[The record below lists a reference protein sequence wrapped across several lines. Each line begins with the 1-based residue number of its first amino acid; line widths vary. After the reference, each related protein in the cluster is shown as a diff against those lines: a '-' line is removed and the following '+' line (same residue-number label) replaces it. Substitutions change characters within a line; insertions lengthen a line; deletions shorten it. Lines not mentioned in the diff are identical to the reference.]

1 MACALVWLRGPDSL
15 LQAVVG
21 FGLVIPSVAGSHLL
35 MNLRDAYYHPTGET
49 TIGRS
54 DYSRTG
60 IGEVPTFY
68 RGKDVFANEG
78 RHHINGE
85 LDTSWALDSTQ
96 VWKYDLPLERYF
108 HTDRQTYVGL
118 QVFRISRAPR
128 SSSHYRLYIHF
139 LANTNDSIPRRHAY
153 RKVNEHI
160 YITHRIHS
168 HKHSD
173 RSTQS
178 DSNE

>member
-21 FGLVIPSVAGSHLL
+21 FGLVIPSVASSHLL
-35 MNLRDAYYHPTGET
+35 LNLRDAYYHPTGET

-60 IGEVPTFY
+60 FGEVPTVH
-68 RGKDVFANEG
+68 RGKDIFANEG

-96 VWKYDLPLERYF
+96 VRKYNYASRVVFINACRTTNLSYQPN
-108 HTDRQTYVGL
+108 L
-118 QVFRISRAPR
+118 QVFQPFQALRP
-128 SSSHYRLYIHF
+128 
-139 LANTNDSIPRRHAY
+139 PC
-153 RKVNEHI
+153 RKQERFN
-160 YITHRIHS
+160 S
-168 HKHSD
+168 
-173 RSTQS
+173 
-178 DSNE
+178 